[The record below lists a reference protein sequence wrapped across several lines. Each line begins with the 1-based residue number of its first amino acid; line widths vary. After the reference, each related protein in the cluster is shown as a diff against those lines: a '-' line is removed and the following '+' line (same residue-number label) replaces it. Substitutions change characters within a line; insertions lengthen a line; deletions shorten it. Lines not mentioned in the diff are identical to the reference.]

1 MGINGSP
8 ETHRRAPKRL
18 LKDLKV
24 CRMSKKWVGPLLE
37 ARQLGTKSSRKPLS
51 FFPEGQSPLS
61 PWCPASWLL
70 SLTEEAP
77 FRECMQSCLSRGHR
91 ALQPEA
97 RAVSGRK

>member
-1 MGINGSP
+1 MGGPTPGGEAVRDKIFK
-8 ETHRRAPKRL
+8 EATVL
-18 LKDLKV
+18 LS
-24 CRMSKKWVGPLLE
+24 R
-37 ARQLGTKSSRKPLS
+37 GTVTSVTLVSCFL
-51 FFPEGQSPLS
+51 
-61 PWCPASWLL
+61 AL